1 MSIDLTNTNASK
13 IAGGLIR
20 ARREAGSPTMGMVLT
35 FIVVADEGSHYDA
48 LKAARAVSR
57 EHPSRVIGVIRRSA
71 RGPANLDA
79 EIRIGDGSS
88 GEQVL
93 LRMSGELAHHPESVV
108 LPLLL
113 PDSPTVIWWPSRPP
127 DNPATDPLGALAQRR
142 ITDAAAVDRR
152 RAAAML
158 KQASNYAP
166 GNTDLSWTRITPW
179 RALLA
184 AALDQYPAKVLSGV
198 VAAERGNPSA
208 DLLVAWLTDRLK
220 VDIHRSVSRGPGI
233 TDVSLMTGGGEI
245 DISRPDGRL
254 AQFTIPNSPQRPVA
268 LNRRD
273 LAELLAEELRRL
285 DPDDVYEDTVKTL
298 CRISDNVPALS
309 ERKLAALQREADEA
323 AARVGTPPT
332 EPGPR
337 IQTDDEAGPEEPGQD
352 RTATQSAGPTKRAA
366 AKKSTAK
373 KSTAKK
379 STAKTSA
386 ARKSTARKSTA
397 KKSTAKKS
405 SAAARK
411 RASSS

>member
-1 MSIDLTNTNASK
+1 
-13 IAGGLIR
+13 
-20 ARREAGSPTMGMVLT
+20 
-35 FIVVADEGSHYDA
+35 
-48 LKAARAVSR
+48 
-57 EHPSRVIGVIRRSA
+57 
-71 RGPANLDA
+71 
-79 EIRIGDGSS
+79 
-88 GEQVL
+88 
-93 LRMSGELAHHPESVV
+93 
-108 LPLLL
+108 
-113 PDSPTVIWWPSRPP
+113 
-127 DNPATDPLGALAQRR
+127 
-142 ITDAAAVDRR
+142 
-152 RAAAML
+152 ML

-245 DISRPDGRL
+245 EIARPDGRL

-337 IQTDDEAGPEEPGQD
+337 VQSDDEAEPEEPGAARPD
-352 RTATQSAGPTKRAA
+352 TEPSAAPTKRAA
-366 AKKSTAK
+366 AKKSAARTSTAKKSAAK
-373 KSTAKK
+373 KSTARRSTGRS
-379 STAKTSA
+379 STAKA
-386 ARKSTARKSTA
+386 
-397 KKSTAKKS
+397 S
-405 SAAARK
+405 SGPTRK
-411 RASSS
+411 RATSS

>member
-113 PDSPTVIWWPSRPP
+113 PDSPTVIWWPSKPP

-142 ITDAAAVDRR
+142 ITDAAAVDRK
-152 RAAAML
+152 RAVAML

-184 AALDQYPAKVLSGV
+184 AALDQYPAKVMSGV

-337 IQTDDEAGPEEPGQD
+337 AQTDDEAEPEEPGAA
-352 RTATQSAGPTKRAA
+352 RTDTEPSAAPTKRAA
-366 AKKSTAK
+366 AKKSAART
-373 KSTAKK
+373 STAKK
-379 STAKTSA
+379 SA
-386 ARKSTARKSTA
+386 
-397 KKSTAKKS
+397 AKKS
-405 SAAARK
+405 SARKSTGRSSTAKASSGPTRK
-411 RASSS
+411 RATSS

>member
-48 LKAARAVSR
+48 LKAARSVSR
-57 EHPSRVIGVIRRSA
+57 EHPSRVLGVIRRSA

-79 EIRIGDGSS
+79 EIRIGDGTS

-113 PDSPTVIWWPSRPP
+113 PDSPTVIWWPSKPP

-142 ITDAAAVDRR
+142 ITDAAAVGRR

-184 AALDQYPAKVLSGV
+184 AALDQYPAKILSGV

-245 DISRPDGRL
+245 EIARPDGRL

-337 IQTDDEAGPEEPGQD
+337 VQSDDEAEPEEPGAAGTD
-352 RTATQSAGPTKRAA
+352 TEPSAAPTKRAA
-366 AKKSTAK
+366 AKKSAART
-373 KSTAKK
+373 STAKK
-379 STAKTSA
+379 SAAK
-386 ARKSTARKSTA
+386 KSTARKSTGRS
-397 KKSTAKKS
+397 STAKAS
-405 SAAARK
+405 SGPTRK
-411 RASSS
+411 RATSS